1 MAVETLDARRL
12 SKANARAIAELLVRV
27 WPKPDKNV
35 EFRQRQMLALGDGY
49 DGPENQAPRCFVV
62 RSSGRVIAHATFLP
76 RTISTTAGLLTI
88 AGLARVCSDPEYRGQ
103 KLGEKVVRAV
113 FELIDQGDGLCPV
126 GGLVHVAAHD
136 GSEDL
141 LLHQPQCHRD
151 RCLRVVRECNLYR
164 VLPRELLGLRYLA
177 HHIRREVFVTCKRRD
192 LIGRQSTGLHNS
204 GRDDL
209 V

>member
-1 MAVETLDARRL
+1 MTVETLDARRL
-12 SKANARAIAELLVRV
+12 SKANAREIAELLVRV

-35 EFRQRQMLALGDGY
+35 EFRLRQMLALGDGY

-113 FELIDQGDGLCPV
+113 FELIDQGAFPFSLFQTTPAIRPFYEKLGACGIENPIVNSLAKGLNTAAFWDKVIMRYPN
-126 GGLVHVAAHD
+126 GGKWPE
-136 GSEDL
+136 GQIDL
-141 LLHQPQCHRD
+141 CGPG
-151 RCLRVVRECNLYR
+151 Y
-164 VLPRELLGLRYLA
+164 
-177 HHIRREVFVTCKRRD
+177 
-192 LIGRQSTGLHNS
+192 
-204 GRDDL
+204 
-209 V
+209 